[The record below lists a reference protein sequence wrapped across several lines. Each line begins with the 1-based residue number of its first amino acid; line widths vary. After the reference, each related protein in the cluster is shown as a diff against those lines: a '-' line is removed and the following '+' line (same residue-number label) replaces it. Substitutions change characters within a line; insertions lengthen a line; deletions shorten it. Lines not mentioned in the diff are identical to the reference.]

1 MFFRQQTELSMSLKS
16 VLVLFTVLCVST
28 SYAQQVGSGAS
39 VNLRKPDNQ
48 EIFDAYKAISYA
60 AMSAFM
66 KHLIDPNDTEEL
78 EKLVVMSNDFIT
90 AHPSSE
96 RVDKVYYY
104 LGKASVKLGRVETGI
119 AALEKLIRI
128 TPPDYVPGTRFPMS
142 IGNAF
147 RWRSLERGLLELGL
161 AYDKQKAHGKADAVY
176 KKLIAHAEFAGGMQA
191 EIARQILDL
200 DTASRIG
207 EVPKKH
213 NGWIGQTAPR
223 FEIINKNP
231 LWREFLPER
240 DSWHYRGKVVLLY
253 YGVNEADTQSLNLKV
268 VYSKYKNKKFQLIT
282 ANADASKTQISDPLV
297 LKRAAWLH
305 YYDLYGKLMNMF
317 QIHTLPAVFLM
328 DANGVVRKT
337 DLDEEVLEK
346 AVDEL
351 VKENLATYDDP
362 RTQKIV
368 AKAVEAHGGLEKL
381 KVVENIV
388 YNDYSV
394 SHLPDGSTYIGEVAK
409 MYLTP
414 DRFRYD
420 WTNKTGVQLSRIYD
434 GAAIYNKINEGT
446 FKQVP
451 EKNAKFL
458 IEFYKDNAFHEP
470 IWLLVTLAQNEI
482 PIQYVGTEKVKD
494 GFASVLRVWQPSG
507 IPLKIFISEKTGY
520 IVQFVREEAHENRVT
535 SLEQYKDVEG
545 IKISHH
551 WIQTYH
557 GNYETVLT
565 NISFNAEID
574 PKLFEVKLRNFLK

>member
-1 MFFRQQTELSMSLKS
+1 MFFRRHLKLGIWVSSILLLLIVFYVSPSYKQQT
-16 VLVLFTVLCVST
+16 
-28 SYAQQVGSGAS
+28 GADTS

-48 EIFDAYKAISYA
+48 EIYDAYKAISYT
-60 AMSAFM
+60 AMGAFM

-104 LGKASVKLGRVETGI
+104 LGKASVKLGRVEQGI
-119 AALEKLIRI
+119 AALQKLIRI
-128 TPPDYVPGTRFPMS
+128 TAPDYVPGTRFPMS
-142 IGNAF
+142 IGDAF

-191 EIARQILDL
+191 GIAKQILDL

-213 NGWIGQTAPR
+213 NGWIGQIAPR
-223 FEIINKNP
+223 FEIINENP
-231 LWREFLPER
+231 LWREFPER

-268 VYSKYKNKKFQLIT
+268 VYSKYKDKRFRLIT

-297 LKRAAWLH
+297 RKRAAWIH
-305 YYDLYGKLMNMF
+305 YYDLYGQLMNRF

-328 DANGVVRKT
+328 DANGVVQKT

-394 SHLPDGSTYIGEVAK
+394 SHLPDGSTHIGGVAK
-409 MYLTP
+409 MYLTR
-414 DRFRYD
+414 DRFRVD
-420 WTNKTGVQLSRIYD
+420 GTNKTGVQFSRIYD
-434 GAAIYNKINEGT
+434 GTAIYNKKDEGT

-451 EKNAKFL
+451 ERNAKFT
-458 IEFYKDNAFHEP
+458 IEFYKDIAFREP

-494 GFASVLRVWQPSG
+494 GMVSVLRIWQPSG

-520 IVQFVREEAHENRVT
+520 IVQFVREEPHVNRVT

-557 GNYETVLT
+557 ERYETVLT

-574 PKLFEVKLRNFLK
+574 PKLFEAKK